1 MEWKNVL
8 NACGLKGN
16 AYFCIPITTTN
27 TTMQMNNIRI
37 LRNLTI
43 VITLHFVVVIMN
55 AQPHYKIINYEELN
69 NQVTTVNRIVRDTHG
84 MMWFSS
90 DNGLY
95 RYDGYSF
102 VNFKSY
108 NGDGVDI
115 PSNRIRKMFASSDGG
130 IWCLLS
136 ERPFLFDTR
145 TCQYIDVLKDYEQRQ
160 GKKFRIS
167 KLRTLACGIT
177 WLFAK
182 DGTLLTLED
191 ARPIQSIKLIS
202 TDKGAGLVSV
212 VCDQKGRSWVLTTH
226 STYIYNRGKTKRYN
240 QAFQR
245 IIVSGQHVWLLNKQG
260 RLAKYDERSFQLKF
274 WHHKELTDVVS
285 DISKLDDGRIVI
297 IANSKLLLVS
307 PDGRQVT
314 CLKVKTPVQK
324 VMEDHQGRFWLLGVD
339 GVLSVIDK
347 EYRMLTRLEKI
358 KTNRKC
364 DIINDKHGTVW
375 IFTGNGDTFY
385 VLPNKQV
392 HPVKYKNGGM
402 HVNITNMINDGQGGF
417 WFINYNHAYRLT
429 FGSPNYHH
437 LPLHGQSQVRCVVGD
452 TQKRLLVCS
461 CYDETV
467 VVLSAKG
474 ERLGWL
480 GRDGRIHHKWTSF
493 GAAVYSGYLASDG
506 TLWLGTKMNGLFR
519 LRLQLS
525 GNYEVNQYQKEEKNS
540 ITDNTIY
547 AIKEDVYHRLWI
559 GTHKGGLCCIL
570 DCRMEHP
577 RFLTYK
583 NGQFETNI
591 DPSSSIR
598 ALLVTP
604 EQHLIIGT
612 FNGLFVADI
621 KGKKIR
627 KLNCIQ
633 HLRETNRKE
642 SLSSSDITDVLQ
654 TKDGRLFLATSDG
667 GINELLTNNIMAE
680 QLNFRH
686 YNHQTG
692 FPADIIH
699 AIKEFNGALWC
710 IAPSKLIE
718 MQLGQSPKPSVSS
731 FLLREKPQFT
741 SCKPMEME
749 NEKWVMGT
757 ENGAVL
763 VNLNELKDNSFVPS
777 LVVTGVS
784 KENAAINHAV
794 VWNDTIVL
802 NSRERSL
809 TIWFSA
815 LDYENTELVAYA
827 YRIGNSKDWN
837 YIGQNHSITF
847 AEMQPGTH
855 CLTIRSTNSNGMWCN
870 NERQLTIIVTPTFL
884 EEPLGKIFV
893 VFVVMI
899 LISIVG
905 YTILYIYRIKRK
917 QRETMEKYLSLL
929 EEKENNDCSVSLVK
943 EEFVVDSEDDKLMKR
958 IVAYMDE
965 NLGNSDITIDD
976 IAQTVGISRAS
987 LHRKM
992 KRQMGTSPMEFL
1004 REARIRKAVKMLS
1017 MSTNSVSSIAYL
1029 CGFSDPKYFSK
1040 CFRQTMG
1047 ISPTEYRINNSES
1060 SQLN

>member
-1 MEWKNVL
+1 
-8 NACGLKGN
+8 
-16 AYFCIPITTTN
+16 
-27 TTMQMNNIRI
+27 
-37 LRNLTI
+37 
-43 VITLHFVVVIMN
+43 
-55 AQPHYKIINYEELN
+55 
-69 NQVTTVNRIVRDTHG
+69 
-84 MMWFSS
+84 
-90 DNGLY
+90 
-95 RYDGYSF
+95 
-102 VNFKSY
+102 
-108 NGDGVDI
+108 
-115 PSNRIRKMFASSDGG
+115 
-130 IWCLLS
+130 
-136 ERPFLFDTR
+136 
-145 TCQYIDVLKDYEQRQ
+145 
-160 GKKFRIS
+160 
-167 KLRTLACGIT
+167 
-177 WLFAK
+177 
-182 DGTLLTLED
+182 
-191 ARPIQSIKLIS
+191 
-202 TDKGAGLVSV
+202 
-212 VCDQKGRSWVLTTH
+212 
-226 STYIYNRGKTKRYN
+226 
-240 QAFQR
+240 
-245 IIVSGQHVWLLNKQG
+245 
-260 RLAKYDERSFQLKF
+260 
-274 WHHKELTDVVS
+274 
-285 DISKLDDGRIVI
+285 
-297 IANSKLLLVS
+297 
-307 PDGRQVT
+307 
-314 CLKVKTPVQK
+314 
-324 VMEDHQGRFWLLGVD
+324 
-339 GVLSVIDK
+339 
-347 EYRMLTRLEKI
+347 
-358 KTNRKC
+358 
-364 DIINDKHGTVW
+364 
-375 IFTGNGDTFY
+375 
-385 VLPNKQV
+385 
-392 HPVKYKNGGM
+392 
-402 HVNITNMINDGQGGF
+402 
-417 WFINYNHAYRLT
+417 
-429 FGSPNYHH
+429 
-437 LPLHGQSQVRCVVGD
+437 
-452 TQKRLLVCS
+452 
-461 CYDETV
+461 
-467 VVLSAKG
+467 
-474 ERLGWL
+474 
-480 GRDGRIHHKWTSF
+480 
-493 GAAVYSGYLASDG
+493 
-506 TLWLGTKMNGLFR
+506 
-519 LRLQLS
+519 
-525 GNYEVNQYQKEEKNS
+525 
-540 ITDNTIY
+540 
-547 AIKEDVYHRLWI
+547 
-559 GTHKGGLCCIL
+559 
-570 DCRMEHP
+570 
-577 RFLTYK
+577 
-583 NGQFETNI
+583 
-591 DPSSSIR
+591 
-598 ALLVTP
+598 
-604 EQHLIIGT
+604 
-612 FNGLFVADI
+612 
-621 KGKKIR
+621 
-627 KLNCIQ
+627 
-633 HLRETNRKE
+633 
-642 SLSSSDITDVLQ
+642 
-654 TKDGRLFLATSDG
+654 
-667 GINELLTNNIMAE
+667 MAE

-905 YTILYIYRIKRK
+905 YTILYIHRIKRK
-917 QRETMEKYLSLL
+917 QHETMEKYLSLL
-929 EEKENNDCSVSLVK
+929 EEKENNDCSVALVE

-1017 MSTNSVSSIAYL
+1017 MSTNSVSNIAYL

-1060 SQLN
+1060 SQLS